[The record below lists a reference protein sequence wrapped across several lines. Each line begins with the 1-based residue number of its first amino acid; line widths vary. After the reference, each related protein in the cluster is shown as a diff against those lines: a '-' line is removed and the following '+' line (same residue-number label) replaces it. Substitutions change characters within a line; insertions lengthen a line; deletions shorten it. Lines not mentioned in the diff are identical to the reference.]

1 MTSMPGHRTA
11 IVPRASMNW
20 SRSPRVCVSRSMRR
34 TASTAKPAI
43 SRIPTATSP
52 GCRRRAAAA
61 PITRRCKSF
70 RAASSRGWPRY
81 RHTKSVTRTGW
92 PKSTVTATVC
102 RQFASRIL
110 ADNRQT
116 RHGPA
121 ASMLPGRLRIQPCP
135 PIPGARRI
143 VMFPIRFNRLAI
155 AAAALASLMLPG
167 AVLAQTPDHPTDSS
181 AQFPSSRDLRGLT
194 TAGSYLAAR
203 HASVERDAT
212 AAAAFY
218 RSALR
223 TDPKNNELLDRA
235 FISSL
240 AEGDIDEAVK
250 LADRVLAIDKNNRVA
265 RLVVGARDL
274 KQKKYAA
281 AQANINQSVRGP
293 ITDLVATLLSG
304 WAAYGAGDTRSAIA
318 GIDKLTGPEWYP
330 IFKDLHSGMI
340 LELAGKEKEAGV
352 RLERAYKL
360 DDSALRVTDAYARW
374 LSRNKDAA
382 AAAAIYEAFDK
393 KLARHPLVLEGIRET
408 KAGKKLSPLVDSPQT
423 GAAEALYGIG
433 ASLTRR
439 GGEDLALVYLQLAL
453 YLAPN
458 HSLALLSL
466 ADLYESVKKPQMA
479 IKVYERVPASSP
491 LKRNAQIQQ
500 ATDLDASDRSDE
512 AIRILKGVTAQDPK
526 DLEALMALGNIE
538 RGRKKFADCTQTY
551 TQGINALPSTNE
563 KGNWVYYYF
572 RGICEERSKQWAK
585 AETDMRKALD
595 LQPEQPH
602 VLNYLGY
609 SWIDQGINLDEGMK
623 MIKRAVEQ
631 RPDDGYI
638 VDSLGWAYYR
648 IGNYEDAVKNLE
660 RAIDLKPEDPT
671 INDHLG
677 DAYWRVGRTL
687 EAKLQWA
694 HARDLKPEADELPK
708 IEAKIAN
715 GMTDDNSNSS
725 AAQAEKEKKKDDGKG
740 G

>member
-1 MTSMPGHRTA
+1 
-11 IVPRASMNW
+11 
-20 SRSPRVCVSRSMRR
+20 
-34 TASTAKPAI
+34 
-43 SRIPTATSP
+43 
-52 GCRRRAAAA
+52 
-61 PITRRCKSF
+61 
-70 RAASSRGWPRY
+70 
-81 RHTKSVTRTGW
+81 
-92 PKSTVTATVC
+92 
-102 RQFASRIL
+102 
-110 ADNRQT
+110 
-116 RHGPA
+116 
-121 ASMLPGRLRIQPCP
+121 
-135 PIPGARRI
+135 
-143 VMFPIRFNRLAI
+143 MFSIRFNRLAI
-155 AAAALASLMLPG
+155 AAAAIASLVLPG
-167 AVLAQTPDHPTDSS
+167 QLLAQTPERPTDTT
-181 AQFPSSRDLRGLT
+181 APFPSSRDLKGLT

-203 HASVERDAT
+203 HASVERDASS
-212 AAAAFY
+212 AATFY

-250 LADRVLAIDKNNRVA
+250 LADRILTIDKSNRVA

-281 AQANINQSVRGP
+281 AQININQSVRGP

-304 WAAYGAGDTRSAIA
+304 WASYGAGDTRAAIA
-318 GIDKLTGPEWYP
+318 NIDKLTGPEWYP

-340 LELAGKEKEAGV
+340 LELAGKEKDAGA

-374 LSRNKDAA
+374 VSRNKDAVA
-382 AAAAIYEAFDK
+382 ATGVYEAFDK

-408 KAGKKLSPLVDSPQT
+408 KAGKKLPPLVDSPQT

-479 IKVYERVPASSP
+479 IKVYERVPANSP
-491 LKRNAQIQQ
+491 LKRNAQIQL
-500 ATDLDASDRSDE
+500 ATDLDTADRSAE
-512 AIRILKGVTAQDPK
+512 AIKILKDVTAQDPK
-526 DLEALMALGNIE
+526 DLEAIMALGNIE
-538 RGRKKFADCTQTY
+538 RGRKKFSDCTQTY
-551 TQGINALPSTNE
+551 TQGINALPSANE
-563 KGNWVYYYF
+563 KSNWVYYYF
-572 RGICEERSKQWAK
+572 RGICEERSKQWSK
-585 AETDMRKALD
+585 AEADMRKALE

-609 SWIDQGINLDEGMK
+609 SWIDQGINLDDGMK

-648 IGNYEDAVKNLE
+648 IGNFEDAVKNLE

-677 DAYWRVGRTL
+677 DAYWRIGRTL
-687 EAKLQWA
+687 EAKFQWA
-694 HARDLKPEADELPK
+694 HARDLKPEPEELPK
-708 IEAKIAN
+708 IEAKIEN
-715 GMTDDNSNSS
+715 GLPEDTSS
-725 AAQAEKEKKKDDGKG
+725 AASADKKKEDGKG

>member
-1 MTSMPGHRTA
+1 
-11 IVPRASMNW
+11 
-20 SRSPRVCVSRSMRR
+20 
-34 TASTAKPAI
+34 
-43 SRIPTATSP
+43 
-52 GCRRRAAAA
+52 
-61 PITRRCKSF
+61 
-70 RAASSRGWPRY
+70 
-81 RHTKSVTRTGW
+81 
-92 PKSTVTATVC
+92 
-102 RQFASRIL
+102 
-110 ADNRQT
+110 
-116 RHGPA
+116 
-121 ASMLPGRLRIQPCP
+121 
-135 PIPGARRI
+135 
-143 VMFPIRFNRLAI
+143 MFSIRFNRLAI
-155 AAAALASLMLPG
+155 AVAAAASLALPSQL
-167 AVLAQTPDHPTDSS
+167 LAQTPDHQADNS
-181 AQFPSSRDLRGLT
+181 AQFPNSRDLKGLT
-194 TAGSYLAAR
+194 TSGSYLAAR
-203 HASVERDAT
+203 HASVERDASS
-212 AAAAFY
+212 AATFY

-250 LADRVLAIDKNNRVA
+250 LADRILTIDKNNRVA

-281 AQANINQSVRGP
+281 AQININQSVRGP

-304 WAAYGAGDTRSAIA
+304 WAAYGAGDTKTAIA
-318 GIDKLTGPEWYP
+318 NIDKLTGPEWYP

-340 LELAGKEKEAGV
+340 LELAGKEKDAGV

-374 LSRNKDAA
+374 MSRNKDAQA
-382 AAAAIYEAFDK
+382 ATGVYEAFDK

-408 KAGKKLSPLVDSPQT
+408 KAGKKLPPLVDSPQT

-479 IKVYERVPASSP
+479 IKVYERVPANSP

-500 ATDLDASDRSDE
+500 ATDLDSADRSDE
-512 AIRILKGVTAQDPK
+512 AIKILKDVTVQDPK
-526 DLEALMALGNIE
+526 DLEALMALGNVE
-538 RGRKKFADCTQTY
+538 RGRKKFADCTETY
-551 TQGINALPSTNE
+551 TRGIDALPSANE

-572 RGICEERSKQWAK
+572 RGICEERSKQWSK
-585 AETDMRKALD
+585 AEADMRKALE

-609 SWIDQGINLDEGMK
+609 SWIDQGINLDDGMK

-648 IGNYEDAVKNLE
+648 IGNFEDAVKNLE

-677 DAYWRVGRTL
+677 DAYWRIGRTL
-687 EAKLQWA
+687 EAKFQWA
-694 HARDLKPEADELPK
+694 HARDLKPEPEELPK
-708 IEAKIAN
+708 IEAKIEN
-715 GMTDDNSNSS
+715 GLPEDTSS
-725 AAQAEKEKKKDDGKG
+725 AASADKKKEDGKG